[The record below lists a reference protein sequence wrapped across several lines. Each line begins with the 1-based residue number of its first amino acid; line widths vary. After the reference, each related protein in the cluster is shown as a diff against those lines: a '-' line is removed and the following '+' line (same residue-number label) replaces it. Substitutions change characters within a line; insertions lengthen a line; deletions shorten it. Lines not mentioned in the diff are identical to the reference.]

1 MKTIY
6 ISVCNS
12 INITNMKKSTTT
24 LGKMIIGLVMATVL
38 AFTSCKG
45 NPSTE
50 SGDSTGTGAAGAKVP
65 GFSSTKDTTSHDTTG
80 GGTGDS
86 AKNHIDTTKKK

>member
-24 LGKMIIGLVMATVL
+24 LGKMIIGLVMVTAL

-86 AKNHIDTTKKK
+86 AKNHIDTAKK

>member
-12 INITNMKKSTTT
+12 INITNMKKSTTN
-24 LGKMIIGLVMATVL
+24 LGKLVTALLMVTVL
-38 AFTSCKG
+38 ALTSCKG
-45 NPSTE
+45 NPSTT

-86 AKNHIDTTKKK
+86 AKSHIDTTKKK